1 MNQTQ
6 GTLTSTLERHG
17 RAFKELRRC
26 GLPRDLAELVM
37 ERVARPI
44 VILAW
49 TETFSS
55 TSRTQQLPNR
65 AREWIGGLGRSWDH
79 LWHGGQT
86 GPLSLQ
92 RSDDLDPTSDDP
104 RMLQYSVYELS

>member
-6 GTLTSTLERHG
+6 GTLSSTLERHG

-37 ERVARPI
+37 ERVARPL
-44 VILAW
+44 VVLAW
-49 TETFSS
+49 METFSS
-55 TSRTQQLPNR
+55 SSLTKQLPSR
-65 AREWIGGLGRSWDH
+65 ARRWIGALGRSWDH